1 MSNTKAKEI
10 FGIKAP
16 KAECTDKKCPFH
28 GTLNVKKKSFM
39 GTVVSD
45 KMHHTVVVE
54 WSRRIYIPKYERY
67 TNKRT
72 KISVHNPECINAK
85 EGDVVKIY
93 ATRPISKM
101 VHATIVEIMGQEKNY
116 ELKKEGQEEGQVDSK
131 KGDQSKQE
139 VVEEESESKKETVKE
154 EAVKEE

>member
-16 KAECTDKKCPFH
+16 KTECKDKKCPFH
-28 GTLNVKKKSFM
+28 GTLNVKKKSFT

-45 KMHHTVVVE
+45 KMHNTVVVE
-54 WSRRIYIPKYERY
+54 WSRRVYIPKYERY

-101 VHATIVEIMGQEKNY
+101 VHATIVEVLGQEKNY
-116 ELKKEGQEEGQVDSK
+116 ELKKEGQEEAKIESK
-131 KGDQSKQE
+131 KSEE
-139 VVEEESESKKETVKE
+139 VEAKEEPVKESKKETVEE